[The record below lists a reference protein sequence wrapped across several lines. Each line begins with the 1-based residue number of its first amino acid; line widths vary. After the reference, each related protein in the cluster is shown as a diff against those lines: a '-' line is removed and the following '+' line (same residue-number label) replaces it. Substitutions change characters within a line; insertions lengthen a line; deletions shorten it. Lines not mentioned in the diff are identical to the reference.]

1 MPASGELCDLAGA
14 RLHRLRDAGRDLG
27 MCRFELSKL
36 GPKQHEQ
43 TYRRGARNGR
53 GATTVSEN
61 CDLTKEVTRRKF
73 RQRLAL
79 GRDGGRSFANEGVR
93 LVGEGAPGYT

>member
-1 MPASGELCDLAGA
+1 
-14 RLHRLRDAGRDLG
+14 

-36 GPKQHEQ
+36 CPEQ
-43 TYRRGARNGR
+43 DEQSHRGSARHGR

-61 CDLTKEVTRRKF
+61 CDLTEEVTRRKF

-79 GRDGGRSFANEGVR
+79 VRDRCGSFDEDEERVAGRAFADKPDSSFAF
-93 LVGEGAPGYT
+93 